1 MPYCPKC
8 DMEFVEGITVCS
20 DCHGPL
26 VPSKEEYLKSAASG
40 RAVSAGKEAAASQNG
55 ALSPDAAQ
63 AAARAAASQRTAS
76 YVSSREKSEDL
87 HSSSSAF
94 FLVGGA
100 ALLAAVL
107 GAAGILPLPM
117 TGASRLLFLAVAA
130 GIGIL
135 CLIVA
140 VKSRSQASAAAAG
153 AAAEES
159 RTEELIGW
167 FLASWDK
174 TALDGRLLAEDPS
187 LEGAEL
193 DLKRYELIQDCLITG
208 RDLPD
213 PAYVDYLAEQ
223 IYERLYPETDSERPN
238 PETDSER
245 PNPETDS
252 ERPEP
257 GIGGGQKTSG

>member
-40 RAVSAGKEAAASQNG
+40 RAVSAGKEEAALQNDTLTET
-55 ALSPDAAQ
+55 LSPDAAQ
-63 AAARAAASQRTAS
+63 AAARAAASQRTAR

-223 IYERLYPETDSERPN
+223 IYERLYPETDDERPD

-245 PNPETDS
+245 PD
-252 ERPEP
+252 P